1 MNLELLEILCC
12 PENGQKL
19 IQAEAELIKS
29 LNAKIIK
36 NELFNKDGQLVK
48 ETINEAIV
56 RKDGKLLFVVKNN
69 IPIMLLGESIPLD

>member
-56 RKDGKLLFVVKNN
+56 REDGKLLFVVKNN